1 MHPTWC
7 MGVRVNMANIVIVG
21 AQWGDEGK
29 GKIVDLLTQ
38 YADTVVRF
46 QGGNNAGHTI
56 VLKGTKFVF
65 HLIPSGILYK
75 NKKCVIG
82 NGVVL
87 DPAVLI
93 EEIDELKKRGYLKD
107 DSQLMISEETH
118 LILPYHRK
126 IDMARE
132 RIFKIG
138 TTGRGIGPAYEDK
151 VARCGIRVV
160 DLLDE
165 KVFRKK
171 LEDNLVQKNLYL
183 VEILKEESFGVS
195 GIFNEYVQYKTRL
208 EKYVKNTSLFLHEQI
223 QKGKNLLFEG
233 AQGALLDVDHG
244 TYPYVTA
251 SNTVA
256 GNACAGS
263 GIGPTMIDSVI
274 GVAKAYTTRVGE
286 GPFPTELNDELGEKI
301 RERGGEYGATTG
313 RPRRCGWFDAVVVNH
328 SIRINGIQRV
338 AITKLDVL
346 DDFDKIKVC
355 VGYRNHGKVY
365 HHVPSNLE
373 MLKSSEPIYEELKGW
388 KTEIKGGRRFSD
400 LPPNAQRYIRRI
412 EELIHAKVAMVSI
425 GEERDATI
433 EVKNPF
439 LKVKRGI
446 REVLR
451 KPRSARKVKRRNG
464 K

>member
-1 MHPTWC
+1 MT
-7 MGVRVNMANIVIVG
+7 NIVIVG

-38 YADTVVRF
+38 YADAVVRF

-56 VLKGTKFVF
+56 VLKGEKFVF
-65 HLIPSGILYK
+65 HLLPSGILYE
-75 NKKCVIG
+75 NKKCIIG

-93 EEIDELKKRGYLKD
+93 EEITDVKKKGYFKD

-126 IDMARE
+126 IDIARE

-165 KVFRKK
+165 RVFRKK
-171 LEDNLVQKNLYL
+171 LEENLVQKNIYL
-183 VEILKEESFGVS
+183 VQVLKEKSFDFS
-195 GIFNEYVQYKTRL
+195 EIFDEYFLYKKEL
-208 EKYVKNTSLFLHEQI
+208 EKYVKDTSLVLYEDI
-223 QKGKNLLFEG
+223 QKGRRILFEG

-263 GIGPTMIDSVI
+263 GIGPTMIHSVI

-286 GPFPTELNDELGEKI
+286 GPFPTELRDQLGEKI
-301 RERGGEYGATTG
+301 REMGGEYGATTG

-328 SIRINGIQRV
+328 SIRINGIGAM

-346 DDFDKIKVC
+346 NSFDKIKVC
-355 VGYRNHGKVY
+355 VGYRLNGKII

-373 MLKSSEPIYEELKGW
+373 MLQSSEPVYEELNGW
-388 KTEIKGGRRFSD
+388 DTEIKGARNFSD
-400 LPPNAQRYIRRI
+400 LPYNAQRYIRRI
-412 EELIHAKVAMVSI
+412 EELIKAKITMISV
-425 GEERDATI
+425 GPERNETIDA
-433 EVKNPF
+433 KNPF
-439 LKVKRGI
+439 LV
-446 REVLR
+446 
-451 KPRSARKVKRRNG
+451 
-464 K
+464 

>member
-1 MHPTWC
+1 MS
-7 MGVRVNMANIVIVG
+7 MANIVIVG

-56 VLKGTKFVF
+56 VLKGEKFVF
-65 HLIPSGILYK
+65 HLMPSGILYE
-75 NKKCVIG
+75 NKKCIIG

-93 EEIDELKKRGYLKD
+93 EEIAEVKRKGYFKD

-126 IDMARE
+126 IDVARE

-151 VARCGIRVV
+151 VARCGIRAV
-160 DLLDE
+160 DLIDE

-171 LEDNLVQKNLYL
+171 LEENLIQKNIYLVQ
-183 VEILKEESFGVS
+183 VLKEKTFEFSE
-195 GIFNEYVQYKTRL
+195 IFDEYLLYKKEL
-208 EKYVKNTSLFLHEQI
+208 EKYVKDTLLVLHEDI
-223 QKGKNLLFEG
+223 RRGENILFEG

-263 GIGPTMIDSVI
+263 GIGPTMINSVI

-286 GPFPTELNDELGEKI
+286 GPFPTELRDQLGEKI
-301 RERGGEYGATTG
+301 REMGGEYGATTG

-328 SIRINGIQRV
+328 SIRINGIREM

-346 DDFDKIKVC
+346 NNFEKIKVC
-355 VGYRNHGKVY
+355 VGYRLNGKVI

-373 MLKSSEPIYEELKGW
+373 MLQSSEPVYEEVNGW
-388 KTEIKGGRRFSD
+388 DTEIKGARNFSD
-400 LPPNAQRYIRRI
+400 LPYNAQRYIRRI
-412 EELIHAKVAMVSI
+412 EELINTKITMISV
-425 GEERDATI
+425 GPERNETI
-433 EVKNPF
+433 EVKDPF
-439 LKVKRGI
+439 LDFT
-446 REVLR
+446 
-451 KPRSARKVKRRNG
+451 
-464 K
+464 

>member
-1 MHPTWC
+1 
-7 MGVRVNMANIVIVG
+7 MANIVIVG

-56 VLKGTKFVF
+56 VLKGEKFVF
-65 HLIPSGILYK
+65 HLMPSGILYE
-75 NKKCVIG
+75 NKKCIIG

-93 EEIDELKKRGYLKD
+93 EEIAEVKRKGYFKD

-126 IDMARE
+126 IDVARE

-151 VARCGIRVV
+151 VARCGIRAV
-160 DLLDE
+160 DLIDE

-171 LEDNLVQKNLYL
+171 LEENLIQKNIYLVQ
-183 VEILKEESFGVS
+183 VLKEKSLEFSE
-195 GIFNEYVQYKTRL
+195 IFDEYLLYKKEL
-208 EKYVKNTSLFLHEQI
+208 EKYVKDTLLVLHEDI
-223 QKGKNLLFEG
+223 RRGENILFEG

-263 GIGPTMIDSVI
+263 GIGPTMIHSVI

-286 GPFPTELNDELGEKI
+286 GPFPTELRDQLGEKI
-301 RERGGEYGATTG
+301 REMGGEYGATTG

-328 SIRINGIQRV
+328 SIRINGIREM

-346 DDFDKIKVC
+346 NNFEKIKVC
-355 VGYRNHGKVY
+355 VGYRLNGKVI

-373 MLKSSEPIYEELKGW
+373 MLQSSEPVYEEVNGW
-388 KTEIKGGRRFSD
+388 DTEIKGARNFSD
-400 LPPNAQRYIRRI
+400 LPYNAQRYIRRI
-412 EELIHAKVAMVSI
+412 EELINTKITMISV
-425 GEERDATI
+425 GPERNETI
-433 EVKNPF
+433 EVKDPF
-439 LKVKRGI
+439 LDFT
-446 REVLR
+446 
-451 KPRSARKVKRRNG
+451 
-464 K
+464 

>member
-1 MHPTWC
+1 
-7 MGVRVNMANIVIVG
+7 MGKRGNMANIVIVG

-38 YADTVVRF
+38 HADTVVRF

-56 VLKGTKFVF
+56 VLGGEKFVL

-75 NKKCVIG
+75 NKKCIIG

-87 DPAVLI
+87 DPAVLL
-93 EEIDELKKRGYLKD
+93 EEIVEIKRKGYFKD
-107 DSQLMISEETH
+107 DSQLMISEKTH

-132 RIFKIG
+132 RVFKIG

-151 VARCGIRVV
+151 VARCGIRVI
-160 DLLDE
+160 DLMDE
-165 KVFRKK
+165 KVFKEK
-171 LEDNLVQKNLYL
+171 LEQNLAQKNLYL
-183 VEILKEESFGVS
+183 IQILKEKSFDFS
-195 GIFNEYVQYKTRL
+195 EIYDEYLRFKSQL
-208 EKYVKNTSLFLHEQI
+208 EKYVKNTSLVLFEEI
-223 QKGKNLLFEG
+223 QKGKNVLFEG
-233 AQGALLDVDHG
+233 AQGALLDLDHG

-286 GPFPTELNDELGEKI
+286 GPFPTELHDHLGEKI

-328 SIRINGIQRV
+328 SIRINGIKGMV
-338 AITKLDVL
+338 LTKLDVL
-346 DDFDKIKVC
+346 NDFDKIKIC
-355 VGYRNHGKVY
+355 VGYRMNGKVY

-373 MLKSSEPIYEELKGW
+373 MLKYSEPVYEELDGW
-388 KTEIKGGRRFSD
+388 KTEIKKVRRFAD
-400 LPPNAQRYIRRI
+400 LPSNARRYIRRV
-412 EELIHAKVAMVSI
+412 EELIDTKIMMISVGS
-425 GEERDATI
+425 ERNETI
-433 EVKNPF
+433 EVRNPF
-439 LKVKRGI
+439 PKR
-446 REVLR
+446 VP
-451 KPRSARKVKRRNG
+451 KK
-464 K
+464 

>member
-1 MHPTWC
+1 
-7 MGVRVNMANIVIVG
+7 MANIVIVG

-38 YADTVVRF
+38 YADIVVRF

-56 VLKGTKFVF
+56 VLKGEKFVF
-65 HLIPSGILYK
+65 HLMPSGILYG
-75 NKKCVIG
+75 NKKCIIG

-93 EEIDELKKRGYLKD
+93 EEISAIKKRGYFKD

-126 IDMARE
+126 IDVARE
-132 RIFKIG
+132 RTFKIG

-151 VARCGIRVV
+151 VARCGIRMV

-165 KVFRKK
+165 NVFRQK
-171 LEDNLVQKNLYL
+171 LEATLLQKNAYLVQ
-183 VEILKEESFGVS
+183 VLKEERLEFLE
-195 GIFNEYVQYKTRL
+195 IFDEYLRFKRQL
-208 EKYVKNTSLFLHEQI
+208 EKYVKNTSVVLHEEI
-223 QKGKNLLFEG
+223 QRGKHILFEG
-233 AQGALLDVDHG
+233 AQGALLDLDHG

-263 GIGPTMIDSVI
+263 GIGPTAINSVV

-286 GPFPTELNDELGEKI
+286 GPFPTELKDQLGEKI

-313 RPRRCGWFDAVVVNH
+313 RPRRCGWFDVVVVNH
-328 SIRINGIQRV
+328 SNRINGIREM

-346 DDFDKIKVC
+346 NDFDKIKIC
-355 VGYRNHGKVY
+355 VAYRLDGKVFQ
-365 HHVPSNLE
+365 HVPSNLE
-373 MLKSSEPIYEELKGW
+373 MLKRAEPIYEELNGW
-388 KTEIKGGRRFSD
+388 QREIKGAKKFSD
-400 LPPNAQRYIRRI
+400 LPQSAQRYVRRI
-412 EELIHAKVAMVSI
+412 EELIHTRI
-425 GEERDATI
+425 GMISVGSERDETV
-433 EVKNPF
+433 EVRDPF
-439 LKVKRGI
+439 
-446 REVLR
+446 
-451 KPRSARKVKRRNG
+451 PDFA
-464 K
+464 